1 MIRNFFAG
9 ISAYG
14 RAVSL
19 ISTMHLW
26 SYFLVPAVISI
37 VLAGIIFS
45 IAWYLGD
52 DVGRWISDLY
62 PWEAGQQTVQKISI
76 FIGSLLLAAIGLI
89 LYKNLVMALASPFM
103 SKLSE
108 RIEKR
113 SEFYAH
119 EAPYSSARIL
129 KEIVRGLRIAL
140 RNISR
145 EIFFTILLL
154 LIGLIPIFSPFVVVM
169 IFLVQA
175 YYAGFG
181 SMDYTI
187 ERHLNVRSSIRF
199 VRDYRWLA
207 IGNGTVFVLLL
218 MTGIGFLVALPLSTA
233 AATPEVLK
241 RLPLDSARG

>member
-1 MIRNFFAG
+1 MFRNFFIG
-9 ISAYG
+9 ISAYS
-14 RAVSL
+14 RALQL
-19 ISTMHLW
+19 IKSMRLW
-26 SYFLVPAVISI
+26 SFFLVPALIS
-37 VLAGIIFS
+37 VLLAGIIFS
-45 IAWYLGD
+45 VAWYLGD

-62 PWEAGQQTVQKISI
+62 PWETGQQTIRRISV
-76 FIGSLLLAAIGLI
+76 FFGSLLLASVGLI

-113 SEFYAH
+113 SGLYAVSS
-119 EAPYSSARIL
+119 PYTSGRML
-129 KEIVRGLRIAL
+129 REIIRGLRIAL

-145 EIFFTILLL
+145 ELFFTLLL
-154 LIGLIPIFSPFVVVM
+154 LLVGLIPFFSPFVVAG
-169 IFLVQA
+169 IFLIQS

-181 SMDYTI
+181 SMDYTL
-187 ERHLNVRSSIRF
+187 ERHLNVKGSIRF

-207 IGNGTVFVLLL
+207 IGNGSIFVLLL

-241 RLPLDSARG
+241 RLTEDR